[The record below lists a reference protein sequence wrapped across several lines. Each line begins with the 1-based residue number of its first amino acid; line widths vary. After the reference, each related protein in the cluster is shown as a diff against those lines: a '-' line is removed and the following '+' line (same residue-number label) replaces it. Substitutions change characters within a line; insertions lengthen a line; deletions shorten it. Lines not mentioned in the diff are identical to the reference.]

1 MNKSKVKAIIF
12 NLVFVVFAIRIATL
26 ILLEPYIGIANNGD
40 FQRLMA
46 PVGLD
51 YSENIWADENRDKYF
66 FNYITNDFI
75 FIEPIDNGWH
85 QLFSVFPRLAVLIS
99 KMFMQE
105 SFDLRYM
112 GVVNAIF
119 YLGSV
124 YFLFWLIKQIK
135 GVYSYCLLGVFFLIL
150 SDATIIQYF
159 NSFYSEIGSITSILL
174 LWCLLVYS
182 FLFVKEKT
190 RTIKYT
196 YACIDSVVACFAILC
211 KQQDVLIVF
220 PIVLL
225 FLILFKRL
233 GLGSCY
239 SAVWILVF
247 GAVIVVHLTMNKAG
261 GNITAFNV
269 INKEILSASQKPY
282 EHLQEMGLAETDIKV
297 VGGSIGQTAFEEN
310 GALIWDEYGS
320 YYTRINEIKILIN
333 EPQIILRSVI
343 ERAESLFKD
352 DDNLGNYMEETGA
365 DPKEKTS
372 ENKLWYNIRGH
383 LYRSNFAFYIGI
395 IIFSICLCIYALRS
409 SILKNIP
416 NDLFLVYGMFPC
428 NNILRYLI
436 VVFGDANE
444 DVKHFLILNFEFDF
458 MFVIDVILIIYI
470 VSLYIH
476 RTTLRLFND

>member
-1 MNKSKVKAIIF
+1 MNKSKVKAMIF
-12 NLVFVVFAIRIATL
+12 NLVFLVFAVRIATL

-85 QLFSVFPRLAVLIS
+85 QLFSVFPRLAVFVS

-124 YFLFWLIKQIK
+124 YFLFWFVKQIK

-150 SDATIIQYF
+150 GDATIIQYF

-174 LWCLLVYS
+174 LWCLLAYS

-190 RTIKYT
+190 MAIKYT
-196 YACIDSVVACFAILC
+196 YVCIDSVVACFAILC
-211 KQQDVLIVF
+211 KQQDILIVF

-225 FLILFKRL
+225 FLNLFRRL
-233 GLGSCY
+233 GLKNCY

-247 GAVIVVHLTMNKAG
+247 GAVIIVHLTVNKAG

-269 INKEILSASQKPY
+269 INKEILSASQKPH
-282 EHLQEMGLAETDIKV
+282 EHLREMGLAEADIKV
-297 VGGSIGQTAFEEN
+297 VEGGIGQTAFEEN

-320 YYTRINEIKILIN
+320 YFTRGNEIRILIN
-333 EPQIILRSVI
+333 EPQIILRSMI
-343 ERAESLFKD
+343 ERASSLFKD
-352 DDNLGNYMEETGA
+352 DDDLGNYMKETGA
-365 DPKEKTS
+365 APKEKTS

-409 SILKNIP
+409 PILKNIP
-416 NDLFLVYGMFPC
+416 NDLFLVYGMLPC

-470 VSLYIH
+470 VSLYIN
-476 RTTLRLFND
+476 RRSVRRS